1 MPAPSHV
8 AVTGSG
14 SSMPTEG
21 HFGARRESR
30 RRRKRGSER
39 KGEREELRDNLRIA
53 SLLTA
58 HKEGKKQQNK

>member
-1 MPAPSHV
+1 
-8 AVTGSG
+8 
-14 SSMPTEG
+14 MPTEG
-21 HFGARRESR
+21 HFGARRKSR